1 MPRVRVLCR
10 LKGSADTVGFDMGLV
25 SRVRPRGVSPPP
37 GHLRCRSRRY
47 VLRVGLVKKTSEG
60 SFVPRRL
67 ARPDRREVGRSE
79 LRKLPQYEQSEEFK
93 ANTAQFRS
101 GYQQIYGTPDAA
113 GEQKITEAARPA
125 GTATSGCS
133 SFAINPSTRLRASSS
148 AMSTASWRISA
159 SLRQASPRRL
169 PLTARRPRRLH
180 RHLRQLEALR
190 VSNEARIAAALAGG
204 VITHA
209 QAEAL
214 RRIRV
219 AVQ

>member
-113 GEQKITEAARPA
+113 GEQKITEAARAGWNGDQWMKFLRNQPEYKTSGEFQRNVYSLMANLGFTTPGVTAPLAAHGPQAPTPA
-125 GTATSGCS
+125 PSPTATGS
-133 SFAINPSTRLRASSS
+133 APS
-148 AMSTASWRISA
+148 
-159 SLRQASPRRL
+159 
-169 PLTARRPRRLH
+169 
-180 RHLRQLEALR
+180 
-190 VSNEARIAAALAGG
+190 V
-204 VITHA
+204 
-209 QAEAL
+209 
-214 RRIRV
+214 
-219 AVQ
+219 